1 MIQVSNT
8 EEKVLRSDYMNEIE
22 YMPKPKDA
30 LGNTISLGDWVI
42 YPPTQSGVEKYRCNK
57 VQSMDYQL
65 YGKNDNGTQRVNLWF
80 KCGDCESAEA
90 STCYLVS
97 AEITQALKA
106 LEEGEN
112 TQNKMM

>member
-1 MIQVSNT
+1 
-8 EEKVLRSDYMNEIE
+8 MNEIE

-42 YPPTQSGVEKYRCNK
+42 YQPYDGFRRKGLTYMCQRVD
-57 VQSMDYQL
+57 SMDYFL
-65 YGKNDNGTQRVNLWF
+65 VEKEIKAKLWF
-80 KCGDCESAEA
+80 GEDCNHALA
-90 STCYLVS
+90 NTCYLIPR
-97 AEITQALKA
+97 EIQQSLKE